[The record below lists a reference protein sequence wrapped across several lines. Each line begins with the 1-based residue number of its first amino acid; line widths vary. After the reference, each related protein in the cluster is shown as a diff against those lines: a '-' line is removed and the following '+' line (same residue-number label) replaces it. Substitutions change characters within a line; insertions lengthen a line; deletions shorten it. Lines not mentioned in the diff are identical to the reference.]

1 MLKLLRENIG
11 NILQDF
17 ELDKNFLKRTSV
29 AEKLTLEKW
38 MPHRMGEKTLSQVRS
53 DRGQQNLQRT
63 KKYKCQGN
71 KLPINKR
78 ANKNE
83 QAVFKRRDTSGQ

>member
-38 MPHRMGEKTLSQVRS
+38 MLHRIGGKNSFPGKFR
-53 DRGQQNLQRT
+53 QRPTEFT
-63 KKYKCQGN
+63 KN
-71 KLPINKR
+71 
-78 ANKNE
+78 
-83 QAVFKRRDTSGQ
+83 